1 MNLAAAPGYALDLAG
16 DPCIILRNP
25 DGALVAR
32 FPHNID
38 PDELRRAAE
47 EDRQQRGRDLL
58 FTQVRGRGILGS

>member
-47 EDRQQRGRDLL
+47 EDRQQRA
-58 FTQVRGRGILGS
+58 